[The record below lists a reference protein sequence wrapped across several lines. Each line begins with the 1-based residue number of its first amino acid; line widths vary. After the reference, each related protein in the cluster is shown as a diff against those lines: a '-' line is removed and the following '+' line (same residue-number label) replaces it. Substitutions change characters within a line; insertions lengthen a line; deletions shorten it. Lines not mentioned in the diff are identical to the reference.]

1 MITKEELQHTYSQ
14 MSSEELL
21 AIIANQ
27 YNHTAMAVSIAQQE
41 LSGRNL
47 TYTDVETFKSAI
59 TEKQEQDKNNNTLE
73 DLSLA
78 QKIFFYFIWLPLLT
92 FTFKRNFVDNGSLL
106 KLKQVHYYSLMGFF
120 AFIIVCIIN
129 AIYDPYLSYSVTI
142 VVSLFVPTYIFDE
155 FYYGNKQIEKIERKI
170 REEQDRAAALEEEEN
185 ADEIM

>member
-21 AIIANQ
+21 AIIDNQ
-27 YNHTAMAVSIAQQE
+27 YSHTSLAVSIAQQE
-41 LSGRNL
+41 LSSRNL
-47 TYTDVETFKSAI
+47 TEMDIQTFK
-59 TEKQEQDKNNNTLE
+59 TELQDKQEQDISENMLE

-92 FTFKRNFVDNGSLL
+92 FTFKRSFVDHGSLL

-142 VVSLFVPTYIFDE
+142 VVALFVPSYLYDE
-155 FYYGNKQIEKIERKI
+155 FYNGRKQIERIERHI
-170 REEQDRAAALEEEEN
+170 REEQDRAAALEDEEIE
-185 ADEIM
+185 EVI